1 MIKLATPVSHLFENK
16 SYEKIIVQNSD
27 VLECRDRSI
36 DYENHINKQEL
47 FHCELQPIH
56 KWGDEEWDF
65 VQKIKDTKPSLKLLT
80 LHMASCCDKPNLNG
94 RMFELGGREYTRKEM
109 KDFAKNNFTKIKKI
123 FGASVE
129 IAIENNNYYPT
140 EAYRDVTEAGFISEI
155 VNENN
160 LRFLFD
166 IAHAKVTC
174 FNKNINFEKYK
185 KELPLDRIIQVHIC
199 TYDIDNE
206 LNQAYDAHNYPNDEE
221 LLEVSKII
229 SVYEDVKYLTVEYYR
244 DIENLE
250 ISLKKVR
257 GVANVRNI

>member
-1 MIKLATPVSHLFENK
+1 MIRLATPVSHLFKNK
-16 SYEKIIVQNSD
+16 DYEKIIVKNSD

-36 DYENHINKQEL
+36 DYDNYIDKQEL

-56 KWGDEEWDF
+56 EWGDVEWRF
-65 VQKIKDTKPSLKLLT
+65 LQKIKDTKPNLKLLT
-80 LHMASCCDKPNLNG
+80 LHSASCCDKPLING
-94 RMFELGGREYTRKEM
+94 RMFELGGREYTREEM
-109 KDFAKNNFTKIKKI
+109 KNFAKNNFLKIKNI
-123 FGASVE
+123 FGNSVE

-155 VNENN
+155 VNEND

-185 KELPLDRIIQVHIC
+185 KELPLSRIIQVHIC
-199 TYDIDNE
+199 TYSIDNE
-206 LNQAYDAHNYPNDEE
+206 LNQAYDAHGYPNDEE

-229 SVYEDVKYLTVEYYR
+229 SEYEGVKYLTVEYYR

-250 ISLKKVR
+250 ISLQKVKKLTC
-257 GVANVRNI
+257 

>member
-16 SYEKIIVQNSD
+16 EYEGVIVKNSD

-36 DYENHINKQEL
+36 DYDNYIDKQEL

-56 KWGDEEWDF
+56 EWGDVEWRF
-65 VQKIKDTKPSLKLLT
+65 LQKIKDTKPNLKLLT
-80 LHMASCCDKPNLNG
+80 LHSASCCDKPLING
-94 RMFELGGREYTRKEM
+94 RMFELGGREYTREEM
-109 KDFAKNNFTKIKKI
+109 KSFAKINFLKIKDI
-123 FGASVE
+123 FGNSVE

-185 KELPLDRIIQVHIC
+185 RELPLDRVIQVHIC
-199 TYDIDNE
+199 TYGIDDE
-206 LNQAYDAHNYPNDEE
+206 LNQAYDAHSYPNDEE

-229 SVYEDVKYLTVEYYR
+229 EKYENVKYLTVEYYR

-250 ISLKKVR
+250 ISLKRVKELKS
-257 GVANVRNI
+257 